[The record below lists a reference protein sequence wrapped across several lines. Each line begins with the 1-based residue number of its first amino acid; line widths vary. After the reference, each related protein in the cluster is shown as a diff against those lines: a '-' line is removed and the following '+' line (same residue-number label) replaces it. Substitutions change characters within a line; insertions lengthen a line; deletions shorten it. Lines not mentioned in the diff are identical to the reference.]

1 MAIQADGA
9 DLQFSELQ
17 TEFGGSNPIAIS
29 EYYGDGDNVPDG
41 TADGDGNA
49 IPESGEIQM
58 SDFYNTS
65 NAVYTAATGG
75 RSY

>member
-1 MAIQADGA
+1 MAIQSSGT

-49 IPESGEIQM
+49 IPESAK
-58 SDFYNTS
+58 FK
-65 NAVYTAATGG
+65 
-75 RSY
+75 